1 MDLYKAQGLVR
12 LSKASCVWCSTCWL
26 EMQAPKCS
34 WASIPSHLCYVT
46 TTTLTSA
53 CKQMLATDQVL
64 PTCFNAPS
72 EVRGRGQLLGH
83 LTCGARYWSIN
94 LPDEGS
100 LRSYMLSE
108 PMCVRSGKSPGKS
121 FQLTQC
127 SLVVQ
132 SRGVEHLEN
141 YGELWI
147 RWGLVGHIYLKA
159 SNKLHHRPNLL
170 SHLTDASYLAQS

>member
-1 MDLYKAQGLVR
+1 
-12 LSKASCVWCSTCWL
+12 
-26 EMQAPKCS
+26 MQAPKCS

-53 CKQMLATDQVL
+53 CKQTLATDQVL

-100 LRSYMLSE
+100 LRGYMLSE

-127 SLVVQ
+127 PLVVQ
-132 SRGVEHLEN
+132 SRGVEHLDFPQSC
-141 YGELWI
+141 GFVGHW
-147 RWGLVGHIYLKA
+147 WVGHIYLKA